1 VPVSVAG
8 ARPVASKDNR
18 ELFTE
23 ETTTVLVFKDGAVI
37 QLSAA
42 VAVGQLLF
50 LTEKR
55 SKKEVV
61 CQVVH
66 KRSHRPTSCF
76 VELEFTEP
84 EDDFWGVSFPAQ
96 EDSAQIPLVAEAVE
110 AEEMTEDDRGE
121 PVAAPKSQD
130 VAKLKDEVSALKAQ
144 SQELQGQQASGD
156 KESMARKL
164 AEAEAAARA
173 AAETEAKQKAE
184 EEARKKAE
192 RAKGEAAAQ
201 SAAEIEA
208 ARKVQEEARKKP
220 EPAKGEAVPWSAA
233 EIEAARKVQE
243 EARKK
248 PEPAKVESESAPA
261 TIGMRLP
268 SAGAGPEATAAPAPG
283 AQNAAAPARKEE
295 IDLLEDLLPKPALDF
310 SQVPKHVD
318 PNDPFN
324 IYRPERESAGK
335 REIVAGAVVVL
346 LLLAA
351 GVGAWYKNLLPFL
364 HRSPKTSVA
373 STAGNPVD
381 PAGTESGT
389 NAPNGAVNGAEV
401 GQPAGNIAG
410 APAANSVP
418 GGTTPTPE
426 PARPAPGNAT
436 LNPSAAALPGIAPIV
451 PPGVESPA
459 ERGVLPE
466 KPGASAG
473 GSAKSGSKKAAAE
486 KSGKHHGKAQTSGES
501 APVPIAPEVS
511 VSDQP
516 IVPAKLLRA
525 VQPIYPP
532 DAMRSYIT
540 GDVRIEAQVDK
551 QGHIGAMKVL
561 LGPAQFRQVAMDAL
575 RQYEYA
581 PATQGGKPVAS
592 KVTVTIKFWF
602 DP

>member
-1 VPVSVAG
+1 VSSATDVNAKEGKKANGEMPQRSMRPNPVALEVPVSVAG

-84 EDDFWGVSFPAQ
+84 EENFWGVSFPAQ
-96 EDSAQIPLVAEAVE
+96 EDSGQIPPAAEAVD
-110 AEEMTEDDRGE
+110 AEETTEDDRSE

-130 VAKLKDEVSALKAQ
+130 VAQLKDEVAALKAQ
-144 SQELQGQQASGD
+144 LQELRGKQAPDD
-156 KESMARKL
+156 KEAMARRL
-164 AEAEAAARA
+164 AETEAAARL

-192 RAKGEAAAQ
+192 RAK
-201 SAAEIEA
+201 AE
-208 ARKVQEEARKKP
+208 
-220 EPAKGEAVPWSAA
+220 GG
-233 EIEAARKVQE
+233 
-243 EARKK
+243 
-248 PEPAKVESESAPA
+248 SAPA

-268 SAGAGPEATAAPAPG
+268 SANADTAQPAAPAPG
-283 AQNAAAPARKEE
+283 TRDEAAPARNEE
-295 IDLLEDLLPKPALDF
+295 IDPLEDLLPKPALDF
-310 SQVPKHVD
+310 SRVPKHVD

-324 IYRPERESAGK
+324 IYRPERKSAGK

-346 LLLAA
+346 VLVIA
-351 GVGAWYKNLLPFL
+351 GVGAWYENLLPFL
-364 HRSPKTSVA
+364 HRAPKTSVA
-373 STAGNPVD
+373 AGAGDPVNPAGTASGTNPANGTSSSGAANASGGSAQTAGNSTPGGATSSPDAARPV
-381 PAGTESGT
+381 AVGAT
-389 NAPNGAVNGAEV
+389 PN
-401 GQPAGNIAG
+401 P
-410 APAANSVP
+410 PAAVP
-418 GGTTPTPE
+418 T
-426 PARPAPGNAT
+426 R
-436 LNPSAAALPGIAPIV
+436 IAPIV
-451 PPGVESPA
+451 SPGVESPA
-459 ERGVLPE
+459 ERAALAE
-466 KPGASAG
+466 KPKRGTAV
-473 GSAKSGSKKAAAE
+473 SAKTGSKKAAAE
-486 KSGKHHGKAQTSGES
+486 KSGKNHGKAQTSEES
-501 APVPIAPEVS
+501 APVPVAPEVS
-511 VSDQP
+511 TADQP
-516 IVPAKLLRA
+516 ILPAKLLKA

-540 GDVRIEAQVDK
+540 GDVRIEAEVDK
-551 QGHIGAMKVL
+551 QGHIGWMRIL
-561 LGPAQFRQVAMDAL
+561 LGPAQFRQVAKDAL

-581 PATQGGKPVAS
+581 PATQGGKPVTS